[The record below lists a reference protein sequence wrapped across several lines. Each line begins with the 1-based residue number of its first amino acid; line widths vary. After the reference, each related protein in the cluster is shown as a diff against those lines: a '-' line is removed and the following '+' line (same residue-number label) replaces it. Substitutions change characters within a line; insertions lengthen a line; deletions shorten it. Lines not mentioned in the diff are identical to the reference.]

1 MTRRRRLA
9 LAATVVLTALGAAA
23 CGRKGAPVYPELRL
37 PQAVTDLYGT
47 VREGGIELSWAI
59 PRRRVDNTPM
69 RDATVA
75 RVYRVEDAGTGEPKP
90 ALLVRNR
97 VAGYTEIASIRL
109 VDAPAPLVQDG
120 RIVYRDT
127 SALHV
132 DRRYTYVVLTEDGLG
147 RVSPPST
154 RVSLLYVPA
163 PQAPRA
169 LRAEAGEQQ
178 ARLSWEA
185 PARRT
190 DGAAVEGP
198 LEYEVLRAGSP
209 DGPLAPVG
217 RTAAGVTTFTDPRLE
232 NDRAYSY
239 AVRAI
244 RSAGG
249 GTALGEPSARVTV
262 TPADMTPPSPPA
274 NLVAIPSAGTVRLS
288 WSPSP
293 ERDVA
298 GYVVYRAAAG
308 ALARIG
314 STPALTTVFVDRDVP
329 PGPYRY
335 AVTARDAGARAN
347 ESARS
352 NEVTVSVP

>member
-1 MTRRRRLA
+1 VTRRRVFA
-9 LAATVVLTALGAAA
+9 LAVTVGLTLAGAAA
-23 CGRKGAPVYPELRL
+23 CGRKGPAVYPELRL
-37 PQAVTDLYGT
+37 PQAVTDLGGT
-47 VREGGIELSWAI
+47 VREGGVDLSWTI

-69 RDATVA
+69 RDATAA
-75 RVYRVEDAGTGEPKP
+75 RVFRTEDAGAGEPKP

-97 VAGYTEIASIRL
+97 VAGYTEIATIRL
-109 VDAPAPLVQDG
+109 DNAPALQDG
-120 RIVYRDT
+120 RLVYRDT
-127 SALHV
+127 SALQG
-132 DRRYTYVVLTEDGLG
+132 DRRYTYVVLTEDSRG

-154 RVSLLYVPA
+154 RVSLQYVAA
-163 PQAPRA
+163 PEAPRA

-185 PARRT
+185 PTQRT
-190 DGAAVEGP
+190 DGHPVSGP

-217 RTAAGVTTFTDPRLE
+217 RTPAGVTSFTDRRLE

-244 RSAGG
+244 GAVAGG
-249 GTALGEPSARVTV
+249 IVLGEPSARVTV
-262 TPADMTPPSPPA
+262 TPTDMTPPSPPA
-274 NLVAIPSAGTVRLS
+274 NLVAIPSVGTVRLS

-298 GYVVYRAAAG
+298 GYVVYRAAGAG

-314 STPALTTVFVDRDVP
+314 STPVLTTVFVDRDVP
-329 PGPYRY
+329 PGQYRY

-347 ESARS
+347 ESARG

>member
-1 MTRRRRLA
+1 VSGRRFFVLA
-9 LAATVVLTALGAAA
+9 VMAMGTALVAGG
-23 CGRKGAPVYPELRL
+23 CGRKGPPVFPELRL
-37 PQAVTDLYGT
+37 PQPVTDLVGI
-47 VREGGIELSWAI
+47 VREGGIDLSWAI

-75 RVYRVEDAGTGEPKP
+75 RVYRTDDAGDGDAKP

-97 VAGYTEIASIRL
+97 VAGYTEIAGIRL
-109 VDAPAPLVQDG
+109 LDAALGPDG
-120 RIVYRDT
+120 RVTYRDT
-127 SALHV
+127 TALRH
-132 DRRYTYVVLTEDGLG
+132 DRRYTYVVLTEDSQG
-147 RVSPPST
+147 RVSGPST
-154 RVSLLYVPA
+154 RVSLSYVSA
-163 PQAPRA
+163 AEAPRA

-185 PARRT
+185 PERRT
-190 DGAAVEGP
+190 DGSVIDTP

-209 DGPLAPVG
+209 EGPLVPVA
-217 RTAAGVTTFTDPRLE
+217 RTRPGVTTFTDTRLE

-244 RSAGG
+244 GSAGG

-262 TPADMTPPSPPA
+262 TPADMTPPSAPG
-274 NLVAIPSAGTVRLS
+274 NLVAIPSAGTARLS
-288 WSPSP
+288 WAPSP

-298 GYVVYRAAAG
+298 GYVVYRAAGAG
-308 ALARIG
+308 PLARVG
-314 STPALTTVFVDRDVP
+314 STTVPTTVFVDRDLA
-329 PGPYRY
+329 PGEYRY

-352 NEVTVSVP
+352 NEVRVSVP

>member
-1 MTRRRRLA
+1 MTRRRLFA
-9 LAATVVLTALGAAA
+9 LAVTLGLTALGAAA
-23 CGRKGAPVYPELRL
+23 CGRKGPPVYPELRL
-37 PQAVTDLYGT
+37 PQAVTDLLGT
-47 VREGGIELSWAI
+47 VREGGVDLSWTI
-59 PRRRVDNTPM
+59 PRRRVDNTPI
-69 RDATVA
+69 RDAKTA
-75 RVYRVEDAGTGEPKP
+75 RVYRTEDTGAGEPKP

-97 VAGYTEIASIRL
+97 VAGYTEIAAIPL
-109 VDAPAPLVQDG
+109 VDTPLVDG
-120 RIVYRDT
+120 RLVYRDT
-127 SALHV
+127 GALGY

-147 RVSPPST
+147 RVSAPSN
-154 RVSLLYVPA
+154 RVSLLYAAA
-163 PQAPRA
+163 PGPPRA
-169 LRAEAGEQQ
+169 LRAEAGEQS

-190 DGAAVEGP
+190 DGTAVEGP

-209 DGPLAPVG
+209 DGALAPVG
-217 RTAAGVTTFTDPRLE
+217 RTATGVTTFTDTKLE

-244 RSAGG
+244 GSTGG
-249 GTALGEPSARVTV
+249 GTALGEPSARATV

-274 NLVAIPSAGTVRLS
+274 NLVAIPSASTVRLS

-298 GYVVYRAAAG
+298 GYVVYRAAGAG

-314 STPALTTVFVDRDVP
+314 STPTLTTVFVDRDVP

>member
-1 MTRRRRLA
+1 VSRPRLA
-9 LAATVVLTALGAAA
+9 ALAVIVMLTALGAAA
-23 CGRKGAPVYPELRL
+23 CGRKAPPVFPELRL
-37 PQAVTDLYGT
+37 PQAVTDLAGV
-47 VREGGIELSWAI
+47 VREGGIDLSWAL

-75 RVYRVEDAGTGEPKP
+75 RVYRTDDEGAGDPKP
-90 ALLVRNR
+90 ALLVGDR

-109 VDAPAPLVQDG
+109 LDTPLSAEG
-120 RIVYRDT
+120 RVTYRDT
-127 SALHV
+127 TALRQ
-132 DRRYTYVVLTEDGLG
+132 DRRYTYVVLTEDSRR
-147 RVSPPST
+147 RVSAPST
-154 RVSLLYVPA
+154 RVSLSYVTA
-163 PQAPRA
+163 VDAPRS

-178 ARLSWEA
+178 VRLSWEA
-185 PARRT
+185 PAQRA
-190 DGAAVEGP
+190 DGTAVTGP

-209 DGPLAPVG
+209 DGALVPVA
-217 RTAAGVTTFTDPRLE
+217 RTAPGVTTFTDTKLE

-244 RSAGG
+244 GSAGG
-249 GTALGEPSARVTV
+249 GTALGNASSRVTV
-262 TPADMTPPSPPA
+262 TPADVTPPSAPA

-288 WSPSP
+288 WSPST

-298 GYVVYRAAAG
+298 GYVVYRAAAAG
-308 ALARIG
+308 ALARVG
-314 STPALTTVFVDRDVP
+314 STTVPTTVFVDRDLP

-347 ESARS
+347 ESPRS